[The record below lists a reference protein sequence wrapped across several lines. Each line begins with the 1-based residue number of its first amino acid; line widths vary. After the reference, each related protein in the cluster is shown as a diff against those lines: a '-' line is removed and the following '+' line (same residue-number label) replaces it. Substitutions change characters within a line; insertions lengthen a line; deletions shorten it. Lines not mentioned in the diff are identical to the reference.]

1 MGTERPE
8 LGNDNSIIS
17 EPKSSSV
24 LIAFSTAFLVPE
36 LSPSEKYSLGTP
48 IFKPLIVLF
57 SLWEGFPNVIL
68 ESMSYS
74 IPCLGSKET
83 RGINDLL
90 NDNRGYLTTLTS
102 SKKAARK
109 ILEILS
115 NDEKYKNTTEN
126 AYKFSKKFDKVTIL
140 KDWIKL
146 INN

>member
-1 MGTERPE
+1 MLQKRIQ
-8 LGNDNSIIS
+8 LIDS
-17 EPKSSSV
+17 KSDWHKIKN
-24 LIAFSTAFLVPE
+24 L
-36 LSPSEKYSLGTP
+36 K
-48 IFKPLIVLF
+48 LIVLF

-115 NDEKYKNTTEN
+115 NDEKYKYITEN

-140 KDWIKL
+140 KDL
-146 INN
+146 D